1 MPSPLDPV
9 TVARQQLLLPGDP
22 DEEAAL
28 PNPVDLEPPAE
39 AVADANANPPYVFE
53 LGPDQGRRTVDA
65 VQSGPVRKLPVDIQ
79 DSLPPRRRLGLRQ
92 QPYPLR
98 SAVPDPDAPGRRDP
112 QERLPAPQDAPLS
125 ALAVEHVLPLGL
137 GVPFDSPPG
146 RPGGLVAVDEQHA
159 APGAPFLL
167 PALFPIFNH
176 HDDLGDAEI
185 DSHPPADRL
194 RVASTP
200 PPTGPATPDAD
211 LAGAGWRGRTPGG

>member
-79 DSLPPRRRLGLRQ
+79 DTTVPGGPSRPVSVRILR
-92 QPYPLR
+92 
-98 SAVPDPDAPGRRDP
+98 
-112 QERLPAPQDAPLS
+112 
-125 ALAVEHVLPLGL
+125 
-137 GVPFDSPPG
+137 PPG
-146 RPGGLVAVDEQHA
+146 ASRP
-159 APGAPFLL
+159 L
-167 PALFPIFNH
+167 PVIVYLH
-176 HDDLGDAEI
+176 
-185 DSHPPADRL
+185 
-194 RVASTP
+194 
-200 PPTGPATPDAD
+200 
-211 LAGAGWRGRTPGG
+211 GAGWVFGNNHTHCARPSRTRTLLAAATRRSGSPLRRTPR